1 MLGMLSVTR
10 QPTVCDATTGF
21 LAKWRLRNELRNS
34 MLMTCHYPDLG
45 SASDCSSHG
54 GNLFQPIRST
64 TQIWVMTC
72 HPYGISALVSQ
83 MSFHGETSGGISKCW
98 LFSHVRNNEDCI
110 FLTSWFIYV
119 LGGRGRVGW
128 GGGWVGGVFPPK
140 TVLKEYSP
148 NLKISVTFYTLLSCL
163 LQSHWISWSCWTIST
178 LYFGNYKEYCRI
190 TEVYFVFF
198 L

>member
-72 HPYGISALVSQ
+72 HPYGIFALVSQ

-119 LGGRGRVGW
+119 LCSMG
-128 GGGWVGGVFPPK
+128 FPPK
-140 TVLKEYSP
+140 DRLKGVQPQFEDLSHLLYLTQLPTAISL
-148 NLKISVTFYTLLSCL
+148 NLLKLLNNKYPL
-163 LQSHWISWSCWTIST
+163 
-178 LYFGNYKEYCRI
+178 FR
-190 TEVYFVFF
+190 
-198 L
+198 

>member
-21 LAKWRLRNELRNS
+21 LAKWHLRNELRNS

-54 GNLFQPIRST
+54 GNLFQPIRSI

-72 HPYGISALVSQ
+72 HPYGI
-83 MSFHGETSGGISKCW
+83 M
-98 LFSHVRNNEDCI
+98 NNEDCI

-128 GGGWVGGVFPPK
+128 GGGVGGWGFPPK
-140 TVLKEYSP
+140 DRLKGVQPQFEDLSHLLYLTQLPTAISL
-148 NLKISVTFYTLLSCL
+148 NFLKLLNNKYPL
-163 LQSHWISWSCWTIST
+163 
-178 LYFGNYKEYCRI
+178 FR
-190 TEVYFVFF
+190 
-198 L
+198 

>member
-1 MLGMLSVTR
+1 MLI
-10 QPTVCDATTGF
+10 
-21 LAKWRLRNELRNS
+21 
-34 MLMTCHYPDLG
+34 TCHYPDLG

-72 HPYGISALVSQ
+72 HPYRISVLVSQ

-110 FLTSWFIYV
+110 FLTSW
-119 LGGRGRVGW
+119 
-128 GGGWVGGVFPPK
+128 VFPPK

-148 NLKISVTFYTLLSCL
+148 NLKISVTFYTLHSCV